1 MWTRTRR
8 PVDKSVEKMVDEIVE
23 APTVTSDD
31 ASRSDAE
38 GMVQGMSDVGESTLR
53 DFVLFCFER
62 RPVPW
67 PTLYDEMCY
76 VAGHR
81 LFRDMGYEELRQ
93 AGLDITLVG
102 LSRIA
107 RLAQDVCSAKRVV
120 AIAV

>member
-1 MWTRTRR
+1 M
-8 PVDKSVEKMVDEIVE
+8 DKSVEKLVDEIVE
-23 APTVTSDD
+23 WTGITFDD
-31 ASRSDAE
+31 ASRSDGE
-38 GMVQGMSDVGESTLR
+38 GMVQGMSDVRETTLR

-93 AGLDITLVG
+93 AGLDFTLVG

>member
-31 ASRSDAE
+31 ASRSDGE

-67 PTLYDEMCY
+67 PTLYDEMSY
-76 VAGHR
+76 VAGRR
-81 LFRDMGYEELRQ
+81 LFRDMGYDELRA
-93 AGLDITLVG
+93 AGLDFTLVG
-102 LSRIA
+102 LARIA
-107 RLAQDVCSAKRVV
+107 RLAGEV
-120 AIAV
+120 IARRSIAAAF

>member
-1 MWTRTRR
+1 
-8 PVDKSVEKMVDEIVE
+8 VEKLVDEIVE
-23 APTVTSDD
+23 RARVTFDD
-31 ASRSDAE
+31 AGRSDAE
-38 GMVQGMSDVGESTLR
+38 GMVQRMSDVGETTLR

-81 LFRDMGYEELRQ
+81 LYRDMGYDELRQ
-93 AGLDITLVG
+93 AGLDFTLVG
-102 LSRIA
+102 LPRIA
-107 RLAQDVCSAKRVV
+107 RLAQEVCGATRVV